1 LCSYHSDKAYNL
13 TRHTRNVHKNVEDP
27 DVQKSPEI
35 TENVAQITKNVA
47 EITKNVAQD
56 TKNVAHDTEM
66 LQNENDNKNK
76 EKNIKCPDCY
86 KTFARKQNL
95 KLHQVTCKKI
105 MNPNECY
112 KCHEIFK
119 NRSTASRHVSKCTF
133 DNTQQVSTIINNTT
147 NNINNITNNI
157 TNNVTNNNNN
167 LIMFNI
173 YDSDPIPFND
183 SHLDNKE
190 ILNEIF
196 DKDTFLEVFQEYSY
210 KIFEKLEN
218 RIVKKTNMRQNTS
231 DVYDHTKKRWKQIMD
246 NMIYY
251 KLARG
256 MSSSALVLTDKNK
269 VSLDNEYKDTL
280 QQMQIDCEVSPEK
293 ANKDDYTKYSQETK
307 NSINILKSVVKDMST
322 NNENKDI

>member
-1 LCSYHSDKAYNL
+1 MAHKCPHCSYYSEKKYNVVRHIGVMHKTKEPEGELPDPNIILPDPNIILPDPNVILPDPNVILPDPNVILDYKCDKCDKNFSTKSNL
-13 TRHTRNVHKNVEDP
+13 TRHINAKRCKGVKNNLECNICHNVFSFASGLSKHRKSCE
-27 DVQKSPEI
+27 QK
-35 TENVAQITKNVA
+35 QITIIN
-47 EITKNVAQD
+47 N
-56 TKNVAHDTEM
+56 
-66 LQNENDNKNK
+66 
-76 EKNIKCPDCY
+76 
-86 KTFARKQNL
+86 
-95 KLHQVTCKKI
+95 
-105 MNPNECY
+105 
-112 KCHEIFK
+112 
-119 NRSTASRHVSKCTF
+119 
-133 DNTQQVSTIINNTT
+133 NTTNNTT
-147 NNINNITNNI
+147 NNITNNNITNN
-157 TNNVTNNNNN
+157 TTNNNN

-183 SHLDNKE
+183 SHLDDKD
-190 ILNEIF
+190 ILTDIF

-256 MSSSALVLTDKNK
+256 MSSSALVLTGKNK
-269 VSLDNEYKDTL
+269 VPLDNDYKDSL

-307 NSINILKSVVKDMST
+307 NSINILKSVVKDMTDKTDTQVST
-322 NNENKDI
+322 